1 MPGSEKQTNPS
12 QNGTDGFESGPAPS
26 PRGPSADW
34 LAKLRESDPGWDEP
48 AFSAKADATARPHD
62 PAIISEQTMGTPH
75 AITTFMPEAEAEADP
90 FIAEDEAAEAG
101 DPPARRRTVAL
112 AGLGVAAIVWLGA
125 VIWTLV
131 NPAAGERLVPVLLAI
146 ASLSVP
152 LVLIAALAILL
163 LLGARRDDAAAR
175 ARADAQA
182 RAGQAQALIGHAAQ
196 ASARLGDVQA
206 QFVTQTRSV
215 AATADQ
221 SAAAILDAM
230 RAMQGQSTRLD
241 QGASTVIATLTT
253 LDTRIAAMT
262 DALPRLEDRLATLG
276 ETLSRLGGELGQRH
290 DALDEQLQAT
300 ALIAEEARVQ
310 LVDSGTQLAGQ
321 LDVLKTGAQQAGDEL
336 ANMSELSSARV
347 DLTLDRVKSVM
358 NAVGQHIEAQGQA
371 LDQLVEASRA
381 GLESTAGQAL
391 DQYAGHCRKV
401 ESLLTALDAR
411 LTEQADKSGTW
422 LNETASGVGAL
433 ADQFDTL
440 ERSALARTAA
450 LSTTITQLSEE
461 TGRLTATLGEGH
473 SGADGL
479 IQRAETLLVALDS
492 GIRELDESVPNALG
506 RVESRLDTLQERIR
520 ATGPGIETV
529 EAVAAGVVSQLH
541 ESDQLA
547 RSHAATMT
555 EAVEQSQAAL
565 TAQTR
570 QIEALAAALA
580 AAGEDMARLGE
591 TAGPR
596 MIEALLRVRET
607 ADAAATRARSAIGE
621 AIPQAAQALGAASEQ
636 AMEQAVS
643 KSVAAHIER
652 LSLVADDAV
661 KAAHRAT
668 DELARRMESLASTSK
683 ALEES
688 LAEKDEQVDGQGR
701 EQMAQRSAHLIAA
714 LNEHAIDVGKWL
726 DRDVTD
732 AEWAAYLKGEQGLF
746 ARRALKLATSAE
758 AKQIHLIYTS
768 DADFRENVNRYV
780 HDFEAL
786 LRTVLATREGS
797 MIALTMVSSDIGK
810 LYVALAQAIDRL
822 RPQA

>member
-1 MPGSEKQTNPS
+1 MPGSDNQMNPS
-12 QNGTDGFESGPAPS
+12 QNGADRHAAGQARSPS
-26 PRGPSADW
+26 GPSADW

-48 AFSAKADATARPHD
+48 AFAANATARPYD
-62 PAIISEQTMGTPH
+62 AASISEQTMGTPH
-75 AITTFMPEAEAEADP
+75 AITPFMPEPEADP
-90 FIAEDEAAEAG
+90 FVADAEIAAATDTPSRPRAI
-101 DPPARRRTVAL
+101 AL
-112 AGLGVAAIVWLGA
+112 AGLGLAAILWLGAIVW
-125 VIWTLV
+125 TLID
-131 NPAAGERLVPVLLAI
+131 PAAGVRLAPVLLAI
-146 ASLSVP
+146 ASWSVP
-152 LVLIAALAILL
+152 LVLLAALAMLL
-163 LLGARRDDAAAR
+163 LLGGRREAAA
-175 ARADAQA
+175 A
-182 RAGQAQALIGHAAQ
+182 QAQATHAQALAGHATQ
-196 ASARLGDVQA
+196 AAARLGDVQA
-206 QFVTQTRSV
+206 QFLTQTRSV
-215 AATADQ
+215 SATADQ

-230 RAMQGQSTRLD
+230 RTMQGQSARLD
-241 QGASTVIATLTT
+241 QGTTTAIATLTT

-290 DALDEQLQAT
+290 DALDQQLQAT
-300 ALIAEEARVQ
+300 ALVTEEARAQ
-310 LVDSGTQLAGQ
+310 LVDAGTQLAGQ
-321 LDVLKTGAQQAGDEL
+321 LANLKNGAQQAGEEL
-336 ANMSELSSARV
+336 AGLSELSSARV
-347 DLTLDRVKSVM
+347 DLTLERMQSVM
-358 NAVGQHIEAQGQA
+358 SMVGQHIEAQGQA
-371 LDQLVEASRA
+371 LDQLVASSRA
-381 GLESTAGQAL
+381 GIESTATQAL
-391 DQYAGHCRKV
+391 DHYAGHCRKV
-401 ESLLTALDAR
+401 ESLLTALDSR

-422 LNETASGVGAL
+422 LNETATGVGAL

-440 ERSALARTAA
+440 ERSALARAAA
-450 LSTTITQLSEE
+450 LSASMSQLSDE
-461 TGRLTATLGEGH
+461 TGRLTAMLGEGH
-473 SGADGL
+473 VGADGL
-479 IQRAETLLVALDS
+479 IQRAESLLVALDS

-506 RVESRLDTLQERIR
+506 RVETRLDTLQERIR
-520 ATGPGIETV
+520 STAPGIEAV

-547 RSHAATMT
+547 RSHATLMT
-555 EAVEQSQAAL
+555 EAADQSQAAL
-565 TAQTR
+565 AAQTAQV
-570 QIEALAAALA
+570 AALA
-580 AAGEDMARLGE
+580 AAVATANEDMARLGD

-621 AIPQAAQALGAASEQ
+621 AIPEAAKALATASGQ

-643 KSVAAHIER
+643 QSVAAQIER

-661 KAAHRAT
+661 KAAHHAT
-668 DELARRMESLASTSK
+668 DELTRRMESLAAASK
-683 ALEES
+683 ALEDT
-688 LAEKDEQVDGQGR
+688 LAEKDAQVDGQGR

-746 ARRALKLATSAE
+746 ARRALKLATGAE
-758 AKQIHLIYTS
+758 AKQINLIYTS
-768 DADFRENVNRYV
+768 DTDFRENVNRYV